1 MNRDFRTIK
10 VFSHP
15 SEVPVVQSFM
25 EMRRIEYYMKNYIF
39 NSLAYNLG
47 DIEMQVKTEDYDMA
61 VQALIEGGFLNQNDI
76 KTNK

>member
-1 MNRDFRTIK
+1 MKRDFRTVK

-25 EMRRIEYYMKNYIF
+25 EMRGIECYMKNYIF

-61 VQALIEGGFLNQNDI
+61 VEALIEGGFLNNNDI
-76 KTNK
+76 SLND